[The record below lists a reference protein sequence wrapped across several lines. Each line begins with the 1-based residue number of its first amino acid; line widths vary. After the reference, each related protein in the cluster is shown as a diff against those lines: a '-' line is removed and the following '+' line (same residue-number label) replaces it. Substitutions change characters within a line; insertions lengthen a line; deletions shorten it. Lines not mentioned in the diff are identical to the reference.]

1 MKRIVSLI
9 YLVVIHS
16 CLLAY
21 PPSNLFIEGEYN
33 CFNAH
38 IPETFGNTH
47 FIVGFPH
54 DQIATT
60 SKKSEKA
67 EKKIEKS
74 ADLNELKQVL
84 FSPDDNLA
92 QALISLIKKETKKVS
107 VILPAKR
114 REKVSWALRVMYKP
128 RAMISK

>member
-92 QALISLIKKETKKVS
+92 QALISLIKKETKRINVAIYS
-107 VILPAKR
+107 
-114 REKVSWALRVMYKP
+114 
-128 RAMISK
+128 